1 MTLNTPRKTVKSPV
15 TSAVIVQPPPAR
27 EEIHPMSSPAKPKPA
42 TAPMVFTANRL
53 RDGRVVWLAEAGGS
67 SIAWAESV
75 TEARVFPPAEAAA
88 GQALAQQGERAQ
100 QVVGAYGIEVALQS
114 GRPVPV
120 KFRERLRAQ
129 GPSVDAEPP
138 AYRLAS

>member
-1 MTLNTPRKTVKSPV
+1 
-15 TSAVIVQPPPAR
+15 
-27 EEIHPMSSPAKPKPA
+27 MSSPAKAKPA

-53 RDGRVVWLAEAGGS
+53 RDGRVVWLAEAG
-67 SIAWAESV
+67 AWADTV
-75 TEARVFPPAEAAA
+75 AEARVFPPAEAAA
-88 GQALAQQGERAQ
+88 GLALAQQAERAQ
-100 QVVGAYGIEVALQS
+100 QVVGAYGIEVALQA
-114 GRPVPV
+114 GQPVPV

>member
-1 MTLNTPRKTVKSPV
+1 
-15 TSAVIVQPPPAR
+15 
-27 EEIHPMSSPAKPKPA
+27 MSSPAKAKSA
-42 TAPMVFTANRL
+42 TAPMVFTANCL
-53 RDGRVVWLAEAGGS
+53 RDGRVVWLAEAG
-67 SIAWAESV
+67 AWADTV
-75 TEARVFPPAEAAA
+75 AEARVFPPAEAAA
-88 GQALAQQGERAQ
+88 GLALAQQAERAQ
-100 QVVGAYGIEVALQS
+100 QVVGAYGTEVALQA

>member
-1 MTLNTPRKTVKSPV
+1 MPLNTPHKTVKSPV
-15 TSAVIVQPPPAR
+15 ISMAVVQPHPAR
-27 EEIHPMSSPAKPKPA
+27 EEFHPMSSPAKPKPA

-53 RDGRVVWLAEAGGS
+53 RDGRVVWLAEAG
-67 SIAWAESV
+67 AWAESV
-75 TEARVFPPAEAAA
+75 ADARVFPPTEAAA
-88 GQALAQQGERAQ
+88 GQALAQAGERAQ
-100 QVVGAYGIEVALQS
+100 QVVGAYGIEVALQA

-120 KFRERLRAQ
+120 KFRERLRVQ

>member
-1 MTLNTPRKTVKSPV
+1 
-15 TSAVIVQPPPAR
+15 
-27 EEIHPMSSPAKPKPA
+27 MSSPAKQKPA

-53 RDGRVVWLAEAGGS
+53 RDGRVVWLAEAGRWTERV
-67 SIAWAESV
+67 A
-75 TEARVFPPAEAAA
+75 EARVFPPAEAAA
-88 GQALAQQGERAQ
+88 GLALAQAAERAQ
-100 QVVGAYGIEVALQS
+100 QVVGAYGTDVALQA

-120 KFRERLRAQ
+120 KFRERLRAE

>member
-1 MTLNTPRKTVKSPV
+1 
-15 TSAVIVQPPPAR
+15 
-27 EEIHPMSSPAKPKPA
+27 MSSPAKAKPA

-53 RDGRVVWLAEAGGS
+53 RDGRVVWLAEAG
-67 SIAWAESV
+67 AWAETI
-75 TEARVFPPAEAAA
+75 TEAQVFPPAEAAE
-88 GQALAQQGERAQ
+88 GQALAQAGERAQ
-100 QVVGAYGIEVALQS
+100 HVVGTYGVEVALQA

-120 KFRERLRAQ
+120 KFRERLRVQ